1 MSEYIFRTLI
11 VTAVNAPLARNLA
24 AGLTPSGAGMFT
36 AALSASGNPP
46 ATHYISTG
54 PMDAELMLALDSA
67 DTLYAAC
74 QEAEADI
81 PLAACQKLIAE
92 SDVSDEQPFTAM
104 DRLGLKLV
112 QDPV

>member
-1 MSEYIFRTLI
+1 VSEYIFRTLI

-54 PMDAELMLALDSA
+54 PMDAEIMTALASA
-67 DTLYAAC
+67 DALYAAC
-74 QEAEADI
+74 QAAGANV
-81 PLAACQKLIAE
+81 PLATCQKLVAE
-92 SDVSDEQPFTAM
+92 SDVSAEQAFTAM

-112 QDPV
+112 QEPI